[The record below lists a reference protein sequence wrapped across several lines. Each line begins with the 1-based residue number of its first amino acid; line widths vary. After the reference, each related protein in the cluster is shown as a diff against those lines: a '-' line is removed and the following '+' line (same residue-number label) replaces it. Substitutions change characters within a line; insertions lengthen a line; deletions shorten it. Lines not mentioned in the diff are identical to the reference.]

1 MSQLLTN
8 VASWKTPPQV
18 CPSVATSGNL
28 SNHGDATLSHSRMC
42 REGLWGEKEL
52 VQTADIHTLG
62 ARWYF
67 HYHRIMQVRIVGHNM
82 PKYFYF
88 FSINIV
94 YNGTTPGA
102 ESPFHACQGCCD
114 PFPPHSTSLLTFCRP
129 DSVTI
134 VNTCCKGI
142 MTAVSPLS
150 WQLWSQLS
158 SGTLLPWLFNQPASL
173 LKPSYGWLCSYLHSP
188 SVILWSRLHRCM
200 WQTKQ
205 QRRRPSLCAAC
216 WTLPCPI
223 VRSCFKSRCSA
234 KGYSKMLRL
243 HGYWAADLLIEQC
256 FVV

>member
-1 MSQLLTN
+1 MNQLLTN
-8 VASWKTPPQV
+8 VASWKTPPRLST
-18 CPSVATSGNL
+18 SVATSGNL
-28 SNHGDATLSHSRMC
+28 SNHGDATLSHSWMC
-42 REGLWGEKEL
+42 GEGLWGGKEL

-62 ARWYF
+62 ARWHF

-150 WQLWSQLS
+150 WQLRSQLS

-205 QRRRPSLCAAC
+205 QRRRPSLCTAC
-216 WTLPCPI
+216 WTISCPI
-223 VRSCFKSRCSA
+223 VSQITMFR
-234 KGYSKMLRL
+234 KGL
-243 HGYWAADLLIEQC
+243 
-256 FVV
+256 F